1 MVPHPRP
8 HILTKDTEA
17 RHPITTRVE
26 DIPDM
31 DNSSMVVDMGVRR
44 ILETTLKE

>member
-1 MVPHPRP
+1 M
-8 HILTKDTEA
+8 I
-17 RHPITTRVE
+17 ITVLPMRTLLYQSQS
-26 DIPDM
+26 PTT